1 MLRKATLKRTL
12 NLTKGPK
19 PLKPRTEEA
28 ISSPIFLLGS
38 SSLFSNPL
46 HNHFQKKKKIPFT
59 TIHGGAEPIDGYRIA
74 SAI

>member
-46 HNHFQKKKKIPFT
+46 HNHFQKKKKKSPSQPSMV
-59 TIHGGAEPIDGYRIA
+59 EPNQ
-74 SAI
+74 